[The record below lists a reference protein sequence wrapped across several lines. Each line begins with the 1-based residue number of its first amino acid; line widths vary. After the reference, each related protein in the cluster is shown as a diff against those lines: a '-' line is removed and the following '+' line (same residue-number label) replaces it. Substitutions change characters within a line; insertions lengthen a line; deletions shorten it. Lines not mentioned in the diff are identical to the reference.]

1 MTNREFLNAVAALTE
16 THPELAEFALSQIE
30 KIDNALAARKEK
42 NAQKPDENAELRASI
57 AGVLTTEFQ
66 TTADIA
72 ALVGVVS
79 SKATP
84 QLKKLVAAGVA
95 VASDVKV
102 PGKGTQKGYALAPTD
117 AE

>member
-1 MTNREFLNAVAALTE
+1 MTNREFLNTIAGMSE
-16 THPELAEFALSQIE
+16 THPELAEFASSQIE
-30 KIDNALAARKEK
+30 KMDNALAARKEK
-42 NAQKPDENAELRASI
+42 NAQKPDENAELREQI
-57 AGVLTTEFQ
+57 AGIL

-72 ALVGVVS
+72 GIVGVSVP
-79 SKATP
+79 KASA
-84 QLKKLVAAGVA
+84 QLRKLVAAGVA